1 MQAKRILLTI
11 VAILDWFALAAQFY
25 LILENRDA
33 SIPET
38 IIRYFSF
45 FTILTNLLV
54 ALCCTF
60 LLLKSN
66 SYIARFFSKNG
77 TITAIAAYITIVGIV
92 YNLILRFLWN
102 PKGLEQVV
110 DELLHTIIP
119 ILFVLTWLVFI
130 PKATLKWSNILSWL
144 IFPFLYLIYIL
155 IRGLSAGYY
164 PYPFLDVRQLGYNKV
179 FLNSLGVLVAFLV
192 VSILFI
198 AIDRFIKRRP
208 PINMPSA

>member
-1 MQAKRILLTI
+1 MQAKRTLLTI
-11 VAILDWFALAAQFY
+11 VAILVWFALAAQFY
-25 LILENRDA
+25 LILENRAA

-38 IIRYFSF
+38 ILRYFGF

-60 LLLKSN
+60 LLLKSS
-66 SYIARFFSKNG
+66 SYIARFFSKNA

-119 ILFVLTWLVFI
+119 ILFVLTWLLFI
-130 PKATLKWSNILSWL
+130 PKAILKWSNVLSWL

-179 FLNSLGVLVAFLV
+179 FLNSLGVLVAFLL

-208 PINMPSA
+208 SINIPSR

>member
-1 MQAKRILLTI
+1 MQAKRTLLTI

-25 LILENRDA
+25 LILENRVA

-208 PINMPSA
+208 SINMPSA